1 MKKQRYRAKLKVK
14 QAEDK
19 VKSNKTDNA
28 KNIKRNALR
37 RQARRYEKQIA
48 ELQFPKPAHSTP
60 DKKKQKL
67 LVNKALW
74 NSLSPHTKP
83 KSKRF
88 LSDSNSCGGLNTLF
102 RKELGVNLSNSRSFT
117 ETETPLVKVI
127 NEFIERDDVSRVSPG
142 LKTVITKNNEN
153 NPVRYRMSTLK
164 TLYLKFCA
172 ESSLSCCFSTFTRN
186 IPQNIK
192 RPNPLTW
199 DTCLCVKCLNPEL
212 KLERLAKVKRD
223 ASLCISESTSEE
235 EFPESIR
242 KIKQIKTKK
251 GDS

>member
-1 MKKQRYRAKLKVK
+1 
-14 QAEDK
+14 
-19 VKSNKTDNA
+19 
-28 KNIKRNALR
+28 
-37 RQARRYEKQIA
+37 
-48 ELQFPKPAHSTP
+48 
-60 DKKKQKL
+60 
-67 LVNKALW
+67 
-74 NSLSPHTKP
+74 
-83 KSKRF
+83 
-88 LSDSNSCGGLNTLF
+88 
-102 RKELGVNLSNSRSFT
+102 
-117 ETETPLVKVI
+117 
-127 NEFIERDDVSRVSPG
+127 
-142 LKTVITKNNEN
+142 
-153 NPVRYRMSTLK
+153 MSTLK

-235 EFPESIR
+235 EFQESIQ

-251 GDS
+251 GDTTEYADGSWWIHHIQVRKK

>member
-1 MKKQRYRAKLKVK
+1 M
-14 QAEDK
+14 
-19 VKSNKTDNA
+19 
-28 KNIKRNALR
+28 
-37 RQARRYEKQIA
+37 
-48 ELQFPKPAHSTP
+48 
-60 DKKKQKL
+60 
-67 LVNKALW
+67 
-74 NSLSPHTKP
+74 
-83 KSKRF
+83 
-88 LSDSNSCGGLNTLF
+88 SDSNSGGGLNTLF

-117 ETETPLVKVI
+117 ETETPYVKVI

-153 NPVRYRMSTLK
+153 IPVRYLMSTLK

-192 RPNPLTW
+192 RPSPLTW

-212 KLERLAKVKRD
+212 KLERLTKVKRD

-235 EFPESIR
+235 ESQKSIR
-242 KIKQIKTKK
+242 KIKQIKTQKGDTIEYVEWQLVDSPYTSTKKVSSKKAKK
-251 GDS
+251 GNKVSRKKNVIQSKSVFLKDLVKELQVRQDHLHNCLAQCHSKRQGRTP